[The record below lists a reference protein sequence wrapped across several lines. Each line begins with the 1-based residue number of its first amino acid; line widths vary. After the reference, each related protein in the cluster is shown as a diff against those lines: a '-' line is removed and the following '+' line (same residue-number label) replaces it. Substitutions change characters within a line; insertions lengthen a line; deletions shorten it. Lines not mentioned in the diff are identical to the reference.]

1 MAARELMMLVA
12 LLLAVGA
19 AVALYALAP
28 SGRLAWLLA
37 ITLGSSIAGLLLA
50 RSGRARGS
58 RAP

>member
-1 MAARELMMLVA
+1 MATRELVLLVA
-12 LLLAVGA
+12 LLLSVCA

-28 SGRLAWLLA
+28 ADRLAWLLA
-37 ITLGSSIAGLLLA
+37 ITLGSTLAGLLLA